1 MEDEQILRYIQ
12 YLRSRITELRLQRN
26 VSEHK
31 MSLELGK
38 SGSYIRAITSGT
50 SLPSVT
56 ELFNIMIY
64 FDLTPAQFFAGL
76 EDSQDSP
83 LCASLREL
91 DEEDQQKVA
100 QFITWIKK

>member
-38 SGSYIRAITSGT
+38 FGSYIRAITSGT

-64 FDLTPAQFFAGL
+64 FDLTPAQFFAG
-76 EDSQDSP
+76 S
-83 LCASLREL
+83 
-91 DEEDQQKVA
+91 
-100 QFITWIKK
+100 